1 MGKDE
6 KVCWPRGRQ
15 SRGAL
20 RPSILRP
27 RHPLPIGSVNTNTT
41 TMKTVLALALMSLG
55 AVTAWVPL
63 HVRLPRTVAR
73 AGRSTTSVSMA
84 VEGTE
89 QPTQRGGT
97 RLRYRPT
104 ALRARPNPPRRLRAF
119 VSSLTRGRR

>member
-1 MGKDE
+1 
-6 KVCWPRGRQ
+6 
-15 SRGAL
+15 
-20 RPSILRP
+20 
-27 RHPLPIGSVNTNTT
+27 
-41 TMKTVLALALMSLG
+41 MKTVLALALMSLG

-63 HVRLPRTVAR
+63 HARLPRTVAR

-104 ALRARPNPPRRLRAF
+104 ALRARPNPPPAAS
-119 VSSLTRGRR
+119 VHSLAP